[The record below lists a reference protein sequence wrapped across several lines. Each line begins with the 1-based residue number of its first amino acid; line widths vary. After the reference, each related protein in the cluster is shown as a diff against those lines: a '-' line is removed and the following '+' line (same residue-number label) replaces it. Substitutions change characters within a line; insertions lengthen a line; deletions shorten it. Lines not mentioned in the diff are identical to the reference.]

1 MNVLP
6 HTSGSKL
13 MREKPNSNLLTA
25 VYSRIRKKRTAA
37 LIVTTTAVALTLM
50 SSNGWAQEQAS
61 QALSTQK
68 LGSEIIETLVYSLIG
83 IIMAVCGF
91 KVVDWLTP
99 GNLAEEVAH
108 KENRALAILAG
119 SMMLG
124 VCIIIASV
132 LVA

>member
-1 MNVLP
+1 MQQYLAKGRFQL
-6 HTSGSKL
+6 SY
-13 MREKPNSNLLTA
+13 SNRYNRNLSLLLLTA
-25 VYSRIRKKRTAA
+25 FAFLIFFPGAHALAQDSATQDLSAQS
-37 LIVTTTAVALTLM
+37 LIVEIVETILY
-50 SSNGWAQEQAS
+50 
-61 QALSTQK
+61 ST
-68 LGSEIIETLVYSLIG
+68 IG
-83 IIMAVCGF
+83 ILMGVVGF

-132 LVA
+132 LVS

>member
-1 MNVLP
+1 
-6 HTSGSKL
+6 

-37 LIVTTTAVALTLM
+37 LIVTTTAVALALM

-61 QALSTQK
+61 QVLSTQK
-68 LGSEIIETLVYSLIG
+68 LGTEIIETLVYSLIG

-99 GNLAEEVAH
+99 GSLAEEVAH